1 MRGQPKINKLAY
13 VTTAVTLT
21 IFAAMPAFAG
31 PAAKAT
37 SAAGN
42 LEALA
47 LDSASGVEAFTLN
60 IHTPNQKDLF
70 VDVSMQCALSTT
82 TTVRTSI
89 EDTGELSPAP
99 GKKTTKKAGTSS
111 ATAAAGLGVKVTIDG
126 NTYSTNV
133 YPDDYVT
140 FCQRSQTLEAILGQ
154 ALVCDDLDMSGDI
167 TLQTECDLTDQEITL
182 ILNTLSAHSFNF
194 IISDVGPGDH
204 TITIWATYMTPPT
217 TEIGGGVAE
226 ATAMFGLGSVT
237 VEEVRM
243 VKDTVVDLQ

>member
-1 MRGQPKINKLAY
+1 MRTRAMINTLAY
-13 VTTAVTLT
+13 LTTAVILT
-21 IFAAMPAFAG
+21 IFLAIPASAG

-42 LEALA
+42 LQTLA
-47 LDSASGVEAFTLN
+47 LDSATGVEAFTLN

-70 VDVSMQCALSTT
+70 VDVSMQCTLSTI
-82 TTVRTSI
+82 TTVKTNI
-89 EDTGELSPAP
+89 EDTGELSPDP

-111 ATAAAGLGVKVTIDG
+111 ATALAGLGVKVTIDG
-126 NTYSTNV
+126 NHYSTNV
-133 YPDDYVT
+133 YPGDYVT

-154 ALVCDDLDMSGDI
+154 ALVCDDLDGDGVI
-167 TLQTECDLTDQEITL
+167 TFQDECDLTDQQITL
-182 ILNTLSAHSFNF
+182 VLDTLSAHSFNF

-204 TITIWATYMTPPT
+204 TITIWATYTTT
-217 TEIGGGVAE
+217 TESGGGVAK